1 MQQTDASRSRRV
13 RRRFAIGGAGLVAAL
28 AAMVALAIPAA
39 ADTIQ
44 FTGQGTNADR
54 SCGQFEGQPPAPGGT
69 QTWQFNL
76 TQTQAGATM
85 SASFSDG
92 TTVTNKAEDDH
103 NGNTS
108 MWFIVTGA
116 GATVTSASATFT
128 PSGPNSQFVV
138 SHCTAGGTPPT
149 TAPPTT
155 APSTTA
161 PSTTA
166 PSTSAPSTPGAAVS
180 APSAAV
186 PVTGV
191 PRTTG

>member
-1 MQQTDASRSRRV
+1 MQHTDSSRSRHV
-13 RRRFAIGGAGLVAAL
+13 RRRFALGGGGLALVIAAL
-28 AAMVALAIPAA
+28 VALAIPAA

-44 FTGQGTNADR
+44 FSGQGTNADG

-92 TTVTNKAEDDH
+92 TTVTNKPEDDH

-108 MWFIVTGA
+108 MWFIVTDA
-116 GATVTSASATFT
+116 GATLTSASATFT
-128 PSGPNSQFVV
+128 PSGANSQFVV

-149 TAPPTT
+149 TPPTS
-155 APSTTA
+155 PTTS
-161 PSTTA
+161 PPTVTTVPGA
-166 PSTSAPSTPGAAVS
+166 STP
-180 APSAAV
+180 APAPASSV
-186 PVTGV
+186 VGQPVLTG
-191 PRTTG
+191 